1 MPKRHL
7 LGHLLS
13 STREIL
19 DFTESWTSVDSER
32 TGLFPSASRFI
43 PKCGVRCTLGHP
55 RLRGEPN
62 GNNTGSDFFGFGRYG
77 LRVIYPGL
85 APSDRVVIG
94 GPPVTAGRKV
104 STKADTIIAGSR

>member
-1 MPKRHL
+1 VL
-7 LGHLLS
+7 LVPD
-13 STREIL
+13 TAV
-19 DFTESWTSVDSER
+19 SVDQTDRVVQVAGGDGVVKER
-32 TGLFPSASRFI
+32 KVQTCGL
-43 PKCGVRCTLGHP
+43 
-55 RLRGEPN
+55 
-62 GNNTGSDFFGFGRYG
+62 RYG